1 MHYAKNNKFLFCRK
15 MNKSQ
20 KKICSIPYYRK
31 DQYDRLRK
39 ISIDKEI
46 FSISYDEM
54 MTITKS
60 KHKEMEK
67 KGFKVVK
74 IDVDIEEL
82 IEWCNSQ
89 NATLNPESRTRF
101 ALEKLKE
108 MISNNLIN
116 I

>member
-1 MHYAKNNKFLFCRK
+1 

-39 ISIDKEI
+39 ISIDKET